1 MKRTSAFTAAMTSVG
16 VALFFPIVTR
26 ADPFVWGKT
35 PTSIVTGRYSH
46 GARPSF
52 RIPWATPCLQYRRSE
67 SLQSVA
73 IISDFPPQAE
83 SWRPQSIRNLYQ
95 SLAVCTK
102 LARRYKHSG
111 GEKGKRRHYSP
122 AFVSFRHNQANSR
135 LPHLRPS
142 PLAIKIFNYE
152 GISFRPRLP
161 VHHLI
166 RALRPP
172 QTPTVRPSR
181 YE

>member
-83 SWRPQSIRNLYQ
+83 SWRPQSILSKPGGVYE
-95 SLAVCTK
+95 
-102 LARRYKHSG
+102 ARAKIQTFG
-111 GEKGKRRHYSP
+111 GRKEKDVTPQRSYLLGTTMQIA
-122 AFVSFRHNQANSR
+122 AFR
-135 LPHLRPS
+135 
-142 PLAIKIFNYE
+142 IC
-152 GISFRPRLP
+152 GPRLWQSKFSTT
-161 VHHLI
+161 
-166 RALRPP
+166 RASASVLDY
-172 QTPTVRPSR
+172 QCITS
-181 YE
+181 

>member
-83 SWRPQSIRNLYQ
+83 SWRPQSILSKPGGVYEARAKIQTFGGRKEKDVTPQRSYLLGTN
-95 SLAVCTK
+95 SLSQARDQKTGTK
-102 LARRYKHSG
+102 LGNFNKDYVNLTRRYYCNSINVCQLLTTSISPWDTSKH
-111 GEKGKRRHYSP
+111 
-122 AFVSFRHNQANSR
+122 N
-135 LPHLRPS
+135 
-142 PLAIKIFNYE
+142 
-152 GISFRPRLP
+152 
-161 VHHLI
+161 
-166 RALRPP
+166 
-172 QTPTVRPSR
+172 
-181 YE
+181 